1 MSSDIARGVIAKL
14 KEEIKQLNSLNKQLL
29 KDKERVDAIEKY
41 RITINHDANWFDN
54 WKSQW
59 NAHRWFHARNHMN
72 SLKVRRATAREAM
85 DACIRKCKS
94 EEKRYG

>member
-14 KEEIKQLNSLNKQLL
+14 RAEMKQLNSLNKQLL

-41 RITINHDANWFDN
+41 KITINHDADWIDS
-54 WKSQW
+54 WKSKW
-59 NAHRWFHARNHMN
+59 NAHRWFHPRNCWT
-72 SLKVRRATAREAM
+72 SLEVRRATAREAM